1 MEEVKLTCG
10 NCGTETFRPPKPEP
24 KNAREKKQM
33 LFHCE
38 NCGARNLRDRTAIP
52 RNIRVQGRTEETQ
65 DEPKEKSS
73 GIAATLTL
81 LFGIVAA
88 IAAAIFLKRP
98 KAKPQDE
105 SSGPP
110 KVNPLDTV
118 R

>member
-10 NCGTETFRPPKPEP
+10 NCGTETFRPPKLEP

-38 NCGARNLRDRTAIP
+38 NCGARNLRDGTAIP
-52 RNIRVQGRTEETQ
+52 RNIKVQDPTKGIQ
-65 DEPKEKSS
+65 DEPKEKPG
-73 GIAATLTL
+73 GIAGIFIVL
-81 LFGIVAA
+81 LGIVAA